1 MTCPL
6 RFEMIVSQIQA
17 NDGLF
22 KHKSKIVVECLSVH
36 LIPAKRVTD
45 VQNTYTADVIVV
57 EDQRG
62 QCLEKE
68 HRHH

>member
-1 MTCPL
+1 
-6 RFEMIVSQIQA
+6 MIVSQIQA

-22 KHKSKIVVECLSVH
+22 KHKSMIIVWSLSVY
-36 LIPAKRVTD
+36 LIPTKRVTD
-45 VQNTYTADVIVV
+45 VQNTFTADIIVV
-57 EDQRG
+57 EAQRG

>member
-1 MTCPL
+1 
-6 RFEMIVSQIQA
+6 MIASQIQV

-22 KHKSKIVVECLSVH
+22 KQNSMIIVWSLSVH
-36 LIPAKRVTD
+36 LIPTKRVTD
-45 VQNTYTADVIVV
+45 VQNTFTANIIVF